1 MERGRRIQDT
11 SAATAQGNLDETVAD
26 AATAVLQKLTM
37 MTTMAVETFSEWT
50 LIYSGNQS
58 AHASDS

>member
-1 MERGRRIQDT
+1 VERGRRIQDT
-11 SAATAQGNLDETVAD
+11 SAATARGNLDETVAD

-37 MTTMAVETFSEWT
+37 RTTMAVETFSEWT